1 MQIMQNRIPDGN
13 GAPMKAEFPNPGHG
27 FKIKELVGGGNWKTA
42 YRASSTYDLGDVALL
57 YLRDDKNQNVF
68 AKDVFNILRGKSDH
82 RFFAYLAEFK
92 GINLG
97 EDGQMFLVEEFLARP
112 LDVMSPLNDLIQFVR
127 IARDLCRGLLCLHES
142 HLIHRDLKL
151 DNCGVDNLKRAKI
164 FDLGSV
170 TSEEGEI
177 RGSVLTR
184 APELFAPDALCH
196 YASDVWALGATLFAL
211 RTNAY
216 PFVLDSE
223 LKTRQQINSDLRNG
237 KIDLST
243 ARTRKSELDGLV
255 EQRIAHPYAWSNL
268 NDRIHENLR
277 GRSKE
282 ILLRMLDFD
291 PSKRSEIKK
300 LETEWTSLA
309 QDLGTVS
316 PTTRHEGKWEKI
328 THQLRAVERK
338 ELTITPKQV
347 ERIIAEINADPE
359 IKEDLTKDAEVR
371 ALIKRVKEI
380 VS

>member
-1 MQIMQNRIPDGN
+1 
-13 GAPMKAEFPNPGHG
+13 
-27 FKIKELVGGGNWKTA
+27 
-42 YRASSTYDLGDVALL
+42 
-57 YLRDDKNQNVF
+57 
-68 AKDVFNILRGKSDH
+68 
-82 RFFAYLAEFK
+82 
-92 GINLG
+92 
-97 EDGQMFLVEEFLARP
+97 
-112 LDVMSPLNDLIQFVR
+112 
-127 IARDLCRGLLCLHES
+127 
-142 HLIHRDLKL
+142 
-151 DNCGVDNLKRAKI
+151 LKRAKI